1 MYVISY
7 RTYNACTLYLSI
19 SSAETNFPECNAAK
33 KWRLCLIHQVFCVD
47 LSGFNFFIT
56 KAHVARIFY
65 KSIVGFY
72 SATGLIHVVDK
83 SMAVQKRKLLN

>member
-1 MYVISY
+1 MYA
-7 RTYNACTLYLSI
+7 T
-19 SSAETNFPECNAAK
+19 K
-33 KWRLCLIHQVFCVD
+33 KWRLCLINQVFCVD

-83 SMAVQKRKLLN
+83 SMAVQKKKTFELKVTVGYLKGSPARLFDAVKF